1 MGDERSRLLPVL
13 HTMLKFTDEELS
25 RLRAIAAS
33 GMQSVIM
40 QLGRIKGGL
49 GWGGEGSQTSI
60 LTSYSEFTGIVF
72 QVSIITIISC
82 VECDFVMSSVERDS
96 RV

>member
-1 MGDERSRLLPVL
+1 MSLEAGDERSRLLPVL

-33 GMQSVIM
+33 GMQSKIM

-49 GWGGEGSQTSI
+49 GWEGGISNI
-60 LTSYSEFTGIVF
+60 YSDIIFGIYRDRF
-72 QVSIITIISC
+72 
-82 VECDFVMSSVERDS
+82 SS
-96 RV
+96 

>member
-1 MGDERSRLLPVL
+1 MIQFLSLEAGDERSRLLPVL

-49 GWGGEGSQTSI
+49 GWGRGD
-60 LTSYSEFTGIVF
+60 LKHLF
-72 QVSIITIISC
+72 
-82 VECDFVMSSVERDS
+82 
-96 RV
+96 